1 MSVLFVVLPIALLAS
16 AAAVFAFVWASRSGQ
31 LDDLETPALR
41 AIDEDDRP
49 GAACVSSA
57 AASEQVTQGR
67 TGVDG
72 RENPDHLPVLHDHG

>member
-49 GAACVSSA
+49 VPRGALRA
-57 AASEQVTQGR
+57 AAPEQVAQGR
-67 TGVDG
+67 AGVDG
-72 RENPDHLPVLHDHG
+72 REDTDDLPVLHDHG

>member
-1 MSVLFVVLPIALLAS
+1 MSVLFVVLPIALFAS

-49 GAACVSSA
+49 GDRGGLGS
-57 AASEQVTQGR
+57 AASEQVAQR
-67 TGVDG
+67 RAGVDG
-72 RENPDHLPVLHDHG
+72 RKDPDHLPVLHDHG